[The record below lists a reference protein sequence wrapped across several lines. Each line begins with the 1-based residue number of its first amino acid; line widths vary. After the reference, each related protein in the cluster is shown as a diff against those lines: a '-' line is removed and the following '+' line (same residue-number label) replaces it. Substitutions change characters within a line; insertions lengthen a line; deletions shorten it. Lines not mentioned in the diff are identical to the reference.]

1 MPSTKMQSG
10 RKRGGGGGGEATYG
24 IRYGTRVVKAQ
35 QAREEAKFRS
45 LQRSE
50 AVLKSW
56 AGKGAELCHEWDVLD
71 KGRIWRGRPAFSF
84 LRSNATSALDW
95 MFFG

>member
-1 MPSTKMQSG
+1 MQSG
-10 RKRGGGGGGEATYG
+10 RKRGRGGGEGYG

-71 KGRIWRGRPAFSF
+71 KGRYGGGGLLS
-84 LRSNATSALDW
+84 RSEDQTPHPH
-95 MFFG
+95 